1 MSTLYRKYRPQ
12 TFAEIA
18 GQENIKQ
25 VLQNE
30 IASGK
35 VAHAFLFAGPRGIGK
50 TSIAR
55 ILAKA
60 LNCEA
65 RKEGEFEPC
74 NKCEACLEISES
86 HSLDVVEMDAAT
98 HTQVDKVRENI
109 VENVR
114 FAPSQRKYKIF
125 IIDEVHMLSTSS
137 FNALLKTLEEPPSH
151 AVFILATTETH
162 KIPETIIS
170 RCQKFDFKKIGLTEL
185 IERLKMLAEKEG
197 AKIEEDVLC
206 AIARNSEGGLRDA
219 ESALGQILSLVEK
232 GKKITMAEAEMVLP
246 RTDFSLVKEFADFL
260 FKKDTSGALKFIHKI
275 SEEGVNSKRFLD
287 ETAEYLREVL
297 NFKFLGADSISFK
310 LLANKDE
317 IKELQKTAETLPV
330 AEIVRMI
337 EVVLAKKQILEFSSI
352 EELPLELAAV
362 EICENLSAQIPE
374 VKVAPVAA
382 KQVFQAIPNYVY
394 PKKEVKKA
402 EVKPEENKPSA
413 QGGSASGGEKSSFT
427 LENIQKEWYNILNK
441 AQEQNPSLLVILNVG
456 VPMKAEGNVLKIGFQ
471 YPFYKDRLNKDKDRV
486 LTENFLS
493 EAFGVRMLVEGI
505 VASAEELEKVKASF
519 SGRQKAVPISA
530 ESLAEAFGGKV
541 VE

>member
-12 TFAEIA
+12 TFAEVA
-18 GQENIKQ
+18 GQDNIKQ

-50 TSIAR
+50 TSVAR
-55 ILAKA
+55 ILAKS
-60 LNCEA
+60 LNCEK

-86 HSLDVVEMDAAT
+86 RSLDVIEMDAAT

-125 IIDEVHMLSTSS
+125 IIDEIHMLSNWS

-151 AVFILATTETH
+151 AIFILATTEMH
-162 KIPETIIS
+162 KIPETIVS
-170 RCQKFDFKKIGLTEL
+170 RCQKFDFKKIGLSEL
-185 IERLKMLAEKEG
+185 IERLNMLAEKEG
-197 AKIEEDVLC
+197 AKIEEDVFY

-219 ESALGQILSLVEK
+219 ESSLGQILSLAEK
-232 GKKITMAEAEMVLP
+232 GKKITMAEAEIVLP
-246 RTDFSLVKEFADFL
+246 RADFSLVKEFADFL
-260 FKKDTSGALKFIHKI
+260 FKKDTSGALKFINKI
-275 SEEGVNSKRFLD
+275 SGEGINSKRFLD

-297 NFKFLGADSISFK
+297 NFKFLGADSISFN

-317 IKELQKTAETLPV
+317 IKELQKTAETLQV
-330 AEIVRMI
+330 REIVRMI
-337 EVVLAKKQILEFSSI
+337 EVILAKKQIFEFSNI

-362 EICENLSAQIPE
+362 EICENISAQIPE
-374 VKVAPVAA
+374 VKIAPVSVKPAI
-382 KQVFQAIPNYVY
+382 QSIPNYVY
-394 PKKEVKKA
+394 PKKEVKIEANQQEKK
-402 EVKPEENKPSA
+402 EVTVQKQEISPFS
-413 QGGSASGGEKSSFT
+413 
-427 LENIQKEWYNILNK
+427 LENIQKEWYNVLNK
-441 AQEQNPSLLVILNVG
+441 AQEQNPSLQVILNVG
-456 VPMKAEGNVLKIGFQ
+456 VPMRTEGNVLKIGFQ
-471 YPFYKDRLNKDKDRV
+471 YPFYKDRLNIDKNHA
-486 LTENFLS
+486 LAENFLS
-493 EAFGVRMLVEGI
+493 EAFGAPMLIEGM
-505 VASAEELEKVKASF
+505 VASAEELEKVKESF
-519 SGRQKAVPISA
+519 PGKQKPVPISA

>member
-18 GQENIKQ
+18 GQDNIKQ
-25 VLQNE
+25 ILQNE
-30 IASGK
+30 LASGK

-60 LNCEA
+60 LNCEK

-86 HSLDVVEMDAAT
+86 RSLDVVEMDAAT

-137 FNALLKTLEEPPSH
+137 FNALLKTLEEPPQH
-151 AVFILATTETH
+151 AIFILATTEIH

-170 RCQKFDFKKIGLTEL
+170 RCQKFDFKKIGLNEL

-197 AKIEEDVLC
+197 AKIEDDVLY
-206 AIARNSEGGLRDA
+206 AIARNSEGGLRDG
-219 ESALGQILSLVEK
+219 ESALGQILSLAEK
-232 GKKITMAEAEMVLP
+232 GKKITMAEAEIVLP
-246 RTDFSLVKEFADFL
+246 RANFSLVKEFADFL
-260 FKKDTSGALKFIHKI
+260 FKKDTSGALGFINKI
-275 SEEGVNSKRFLD
+275 SSEGISSKRFLD
-287 ETAEYLREVL
+287 ETAEYLREIL
-297 NFKFLGADSISFK
+297 NFKFLGADFIGLK
-310 LLANKDE
+310 LLINKDE
-317 IKELQKTAETLPV
+317 IKELQKITETLPI
-330 AEIVRMI
+330 AEIIRMI
-337 EVVLAKKQILEFSSI
+337 EVVLAKKQILEFSNI

-362 EICENLSAQIPE
+362 EICENISGAAVA
-374 VKVAPVAA
+374 VKSVPVAA
-382 KQVFQAIPNYVY
+382 KPALRQVPNYVY
-394 PKKEVKKA
+394 SKQETRA
-402 EVKPEENKPSA
+402 ESKPEEKKPEA
-413 QGGSASGGEKSSFT
+413 GSFS
-427 LENIQKEWYNILNK
+427 LENIQKEWYNVLNK
-441 AQEQNPSLLVILNVG
+441 AREQNPSLLFILNVG

-471 YPFYKDRLNKDKDRV
+471 YPFYKDRLNKDNNRV
-486 LTENFLS
+486 LAENFLS
-493 EAFGVRMLVEGI
+493 EVFGAKMLVEGM
-505 VASAEELEKVKASF
+505 VASAEELENVKSSF
-519 SGRQKAVPISA
+519 SGKQGQVPISA